1 VRLLESQ
8 PDCSQNT
15 VKLLADLMIP
25 KPQQLDPMASKKVG
39 ANFIANPAYLI
50 TMPATVEFDR

>member
-1 VRLLESQ
+1 
-8 PDCSQNT
+8 
-15 VKLLADLMIP
+15 MIP